1 MNKQNF
7 ELLMPV
13 GHKEMALAAI
23 HNGADA
29 IFMGFPGFNARGRS
43 HDHEISELAE
53 IISLCHLY
61 GVKVNLAFNIVIF
74 ETELDQVIAAI
85 KKILP
90 LKPDALIIQDL
101 GLVKLVRSI
110 APDQV
115 IHGSTQMTVTNNLAI
130 ELLNDLNIK
139 RFVLG
144 RENSLSEIQL
154 IKSATTKELEVFVHG
169 ALCVSYS
176 GQCFTSESIGGRSA
190 NRGQCA
196 QSCRFTYDLIVDGK
210 KHNTI
215 DRDYLVS
222 PQDLC
227 GIAEIPELMK
237 IGVSSFKVEGRLKSP
252 DYVASVANSYKSV
265 IEKTLNNELNTEQ
278 EFNFLKNK
286 MAISY
291 SRGFFSGWL
300 HGVDHQKL
308 VDGTFSSHRGSFIGK
323 VTEVLNNF
331 IIIQTNLELNLTN
344 GDGLLFA
351 LSSNNAQTKNKSDIE
366 KGGFIFSVEK
376 KTNRKFQ
383 IGLANSL
390 NLDQT
395 FLNAE
400 VYLNHAKEL
409 KKEIQK
415 SYNDKNY
422 FKRIPVDYKLELKI
436 NEPVKLTLTDGQN
449 EIVFQTESSLEPAKN
464 KGVTK
469 ESITEELNALS
480 GTIFKMNSV
489 VFDWNESESVFI
501 SNKEIKTL
509 RQKSTEWL
517 TAKRNETRIDGWDT
531 TVDQNY
537 ELPKIILKNNIN
549 QDATIQKKTKLVIL
563 VREKAQVSALIDA
576 LVVKKINEQDLDSV
590 ILDFE
595 FGRDYADS
603 IDQLKKNKIKVG
615 LATTRI
621 LKPQEYQNLKN
632 IKHLDPD
639 FILVRNLGAL
649 QYFKAINIFEKEIR
663 GDFSLNITNHITA
676 EYLLDKGLSSACV
689 SYDLNEQ
696 QLKMLL
702 LNSDPNKLEITVH
715 QAMPS
720 FHMEHCVFAAFL
732 SQGSSFKDCGKPC
745 EKHKVQLTDQFGN
758 NHWIKPDHECR
769 NTMYNAK
776 SQSALPY
783 LSSWQQSGVGLV
795 RYEAL
800 YETASELIQKVS
812 TYINYLNGKIDLNQ
826 ASQQLKAVEV
836 YGISAGSLSKDQ
848 EYQSRKKTN

>member
-1 MNKQNF
+1 M
-7 ELLMPV
+7 
-13 GHKEMALAAI
+13 
-23 HNGADA
+23 
-29 IFMGFPGFNARGRS
+29 
-43 HDHEISELAE
+43 
-53 IISLCHLY
+53 
-61 GVKVNLAFNIVIF
+61 
-74 ETELDQVIAAI
+74 
-85 KKILP
+85 
-90 LKPDALIIQDL
+90 
-101 GLVKLVRSI
+101 
-110 APDQV
+110 
-115 IHGSTQMTVTNNLAI
+115 
-130 ELLNDLNIK
+130 
-139 RFVLG
+139 LG

-210 KHNTI
+210 KHDTI

-265 IEKTLNNELNTEQ
+265 IEKTLNNELSTEQ

-286 MAISY
+286 MATSY

-331 IIIQTNLELNLTN
+331 IIIQANSELNLTN

-449 EIVFQTESSLEPAKN
+449 EIVFQTESNLEPAK
-464 KGVTK
+464 K
-469 ESITEELNALS
+469 
-480 GTIFKMNSV
+480 
-489 VFDWNESESVFI
+489 
-501 SNKEIKTL
+501 
-509 RQKSTEWL
+509 
-517 TAKRNETRIDGWDT
+517 KR
-531 TVDQNY
+531 
-537 ELPKIILKNNIN
+537 
-549 QDATIQKKTKLVIL
+549 
-563 VREKAQVSALIDA
+563 
-576 LVVKKINEQDLDSV
+576 
-590 ILDFE
+590 
-595 FGRDYADS
+595 
-603 IDQLKKNKIKVG
+603 
-615 LATTRI
+615 
-621 LKPQEYQNLKN
+621 
-632 IKHLDPD
+632 
-639 FILVRNLGAL
+639 
-649 QYFKAINIFEKEIR
+649 
-663 GDFSLNITNHITA
+663 
-676 EYLLDKGLSSACV
+676 
-689 SYDLNEQ
+689 
-696 QLKMLL
+696 
-702 LNSDPNKLEITVH
+702 
-715 QAMPS
+715 
-720 FHMEHCVFAAFL
+720 
-732 SQGSSFKDCGKPC
+732 
-745 EKHKVQLTDQFGN
+745 
-758 NHWIKPDHECR
+758 
-769 NTMYNAK
+769 
-776 SQSALPY
+776 
-783 LSSWQQSGVGLV
+783 
-795 RYEAL
+795 RYE
-800 YETASELIQKVS
+800 
-812 TYINYLNGKIDLNQ
+812 
-826 ASQQLKAVEV
+826 
-836 YGISAGSLSKDQ
+836 
-848 EYQSRKKTN
+848 RKHHR